1 MRVSNSKVK
10 TYRRCPKSYEFKYVM
25 KLEPRLKK
33 VQLER
38 GSWIHEL
45 LEFWYRGDD
54 WRALHRRR
62 TQQFYELFEEDR
74 EELGDLPSEC
84 LRIFR
89 SYIRYWKQEDKH
101 FNVIDTELDEIITLP
116 NGLELHVIIDL
127 IMEDRRTKLLW
138 IFDHKSR
145 ANFASSDSMLLDPQL
160 TNYFDAATIMGYTPL
175 GGVVYNE
182 IRTKAPAIPALTA
195 KTGQLTRRKNID
207 TDSYTY
213 MSAIKS
219 HGFEVEDYEEIL
231 RHIARN
237 EHERFFRRIKLPKD
251 PPMLR
256 IMRRELVQSAREI
269 ATAERRVSYPRTFD
283 RSCDWCDFK
292 NLCIAQLHGGDIK
305 SMIRA
310 QFRQRSREDQLE
322 KEKPWQ
328 E

>member
-10 TYRRCPKSYEFKYVM
+10 TYRRCPNAYKYKYVM

-33 VQLER
+33 IQLER
-38 GSWIHEL
+38 GSWVHEL
-45 LEFWYRGDD
+45 LEYWYRGDD
-54 WRALHRRR
+54 WKQLHRRR
-62 TQQFYELFEEDR
+62 TADFYNLFEEDR

-89 SYIRYWKQEDKH
+89 SYVRYWKLEDRH
-101 FNVIDTELDEIITLP
+101 YVVVDTELDEIITLP
-116 NGLELHVIIDL
+116 NGLEMHVIIDL
-127 IMEDRRTKLLW
+127 ILEDKRTGLLW
-138 IFDHKSR
+138 IFDHKTR

-160 TNYFDAATIMGYTPL
+160 TNYFDAAVLMGYTPM

-182 IRTKAPAIPALTA
+182 IRTKPPAVPELT
-195 KTGQLTRRKNID
+195 KSGHLTRRKNID

-219 HGFEVEDYEEIL
+219 HGLDIADYEEIL

-237 EHERFFRRIKLPKD
+237 EHERFFRRVKLPKD

-256 IMRRELVQSAREI
+256 TMRRELIESAREI
-269 ATAERRVSYPRTFD
+269 ATAERRMSFPRTFD
-283 RSCDWCDFK
+283 RSCDWCDWK
-292 NLCIAQLHGGDIK
+292 GLCIAQLHGGDIS
-305 SMIRA
+305 SMIRG
-310 QFRQRSREDQLE
+310 QYRKRKTEDELE
-322 KEKPWQ
+322 REKPWQ